1 MITVRMTVS
10 TTNEIPM
17 RVSGGGVDIDA
28 QIGATYVMAHAG
40 NTYEG
45 LKTVTP
51 NAHRQVLPTEGCY
64 MTEDIYVEPIPKNYG
79 LITYDG
85 SCITVS

>member
-1 MITVRMTVS
+1 MTVS
-10 TTNEIPM
+10 TTHEIPM
-17 RVSGGGVDIDA
+17 QVSGEGVDIDA
-28 QIGATYVMAHAG
+28 QIGAAYVIRGG
-40 NTYEG
+40 NEYEG

-51 NAHRQVLPTEGCY
+51 NANRQVLPTEGCY
-64 MTEDIYVEPIPKNYG
+64 MTEDIYVEPIPNNYG